1 MNQTLLG
8 VFEEF
13 TKLKVETDAYVKH
26 EIEAVRE

>member
-13 TKLKVETDAYVKH
+13 TKVETDAYVKH
-26 EIEAVRE
+26 EIEGVRE